1 MSICKAFFHIILD
14 FSTKGEYIHSV
25 EQGVSN
31 VKEKIIPYIRS
42 AAVFIGAFGKWVG
55 IAAIV
60 GLIGGLIGSAFHLSV
75 EYATALRIQ
84 KPWLLWLLPLA
95 GLFIVWA
102 YKRTGTEGKGTNA
115 VIGSIHFGKDV
126 PILLVPVIFISTVL
140 THLCGGSAGREG
152 AALQIGGG
160 LGCNIGRLLKLS
172 AKDEPL
178 ATICGMSAVFSALFG
193 TPVTATV
200 FALEVSSVGLF
211 HYSGLVPCGTAALVA
226 YGITRL
232 FGIAP
237 AHFAVE
243 TIAAEPGMFVRVALL
258 AAVCAFV
265 SVIFCETMHLSERAA
280 EKLAP
285 NAYLR
290 ILAGSAIIIA
300 LTFAVGSMEYNGA
313 GMDIITRAVE
323 QGQARPFAFLLKILF
338 TAVTLACGFKGG
350 EVVPTFFIGATLGCV
365 VGPLLGLP
373 AGFSAAIGLSAMF
386 CGAVNCPLATVLLS
400 VELFGAAGL
409 TYFAAAS
416 FIAYMLSG
424 YSSLYVEQKIM
435 YSKLKAEYI
444 NIHAK

>member
-1 MSICKAFFHIILD
+1 M
-14 FSTKGEYIHSV
+14 
-25 EQGVSN
+25 
-31 VKEKIIPYIRS
+31 
-42 AAVFIGAFGKWVG
+42 
-55 IAAIV
+55 
-60 GLIGGLIGSAFHLSV
+60 
-75 EYATALRIQ
+75 
-84 KPWLLWLLPLA
+84 
-95 GLFIVWA
+95 
-102 YKRTGTEGKGTNA
+102 
-115 VIGSIHFGKDV
+115 
-126 PILLVPVIFISTVL
+126 
-140 THLCGGSAGREG
+140 
-152 AALQIGGG
+152 
-160 LGCNIGRLLKLS
+160 
-172 AKDEPL
+172 
-178 ATICGMSAVFSALFG
+178 
-193 TPVTATV
+193 
-200 FALEVSSVGLF
+200 
-211 HYSGLVPCGTAALVA
+211 A

-237 AHFAVE
+237 ARFAVE
-243 TIAAEPGMFVRVALL
+243 AIAAEPGMFVRVALL

-280 EKLAP
+280 EKMAP

-323 QGQARPFAFLLKILF
+323 QGKARPFAFLLKILF